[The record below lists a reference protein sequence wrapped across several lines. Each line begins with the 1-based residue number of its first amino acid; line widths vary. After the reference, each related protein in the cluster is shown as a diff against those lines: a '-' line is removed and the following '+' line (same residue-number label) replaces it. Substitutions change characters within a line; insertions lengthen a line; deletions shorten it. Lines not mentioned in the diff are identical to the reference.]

1 MSRTAVCG
9 RTARPSA
16 QSVGGTE
23 ASAGTPGR
31 RRRRKPLAADS
42 DVVVV
47 RMRPDSKPSQV
58 LTPRQR
64 KVLQTIEW
72 FGESRG
78 YPPTLREIGEAVG
91 LASVSSVAYQISCL
105 QARGYLSRDEG
116 RPRTAVIRL
125 AGDPAQK
132 EADEA
137 PMSAAP
143 FEAAYVP
150 FVGRI
155 AAGDPI
161 LAEQSLEDIFPLP
174 RQLVGEGKLFLLRVS
189 GDSMI
194 DAAISD
200 GDWVVVRE
208 QSVAEDGEIVA
219 AMIDGEATLKTFKRS
234 NGHVLLMPANSLY
247 EPIQGDKANIVGKA
261 VAVLR
266 RL

>member
-1 MSRTAVCG
+1 
-9 RTARPSA
+9 
-16 QSVGGTE
+16 
-23 ASAGTPGR
+23 
-31 RRRRKPLAADS
+31 
-42 DVVVV
+42 
-47 RMRPDSKPSQV
+47 
-58 LTPRQR
+58 
-64 KVLQTIEW
+64 VLQAIES
-72 FGESRG
+72 FVQHRG

-91 LASVSSVAYQISCL
+91 LASTSGVAYQISCL
-105 QARGYLSRDEG
+105 QDMGYLSRDER

-125 AGDPAQK
+125 AGDPVQT

-137 PMSAAP
+137 LPGTIP
-143 FEAAYVP
+143 REAAYVP

-161 LAEQSLEDIFPLP
+161 LAEQSLEDVFPLP
-174 RQLVGEGKLFLLRVS
+174 RQLVGEGKLFLVRVS

-208 QSVAEDGEIVA
+208 QPVAENGEIVA
-219 AMIDGEATLKTFKRS
+219 AMVEGEATIKTFRRS
-234 NGHVLLMPANSLY
+234 NGHVWLMPANPLY
-247 EPIQGDKANIVGKA
+247 DPIPGDKATIAGKA